1 MGTCN
6 ISYYKYMFLLLT
18 YEVNSITDIVDIIN
32 SSFQT
37 ISDDILKNYLGET
50 NGKFYILYNI

>member
-1 MGTCN
+1 
-6 ISYYKYMFLLLT
+6 MFLLLT
-18 YEVNSITDIVDIIN
+18 YGVNSVTDIVDIIN

-50 NGKFYILYNI
+50 NGTLNILYSICIYETSPYHI

>member
-1 MGTCN
+1 
-6 ISYYKYMFLLLT
+6 MFLLLT